1 MPTAPPAL
9 RKYWL
14 NNGPY
19 ADDAEANAIHH
30 LKRYNF
36 KFVKGEIFPPP
47 GFELSKEDASAV
59 EYLVLDWDFDYHP
72 KPK

>member
-1 MPTAPPAL
+1 MPSAPPAMG
-9 RKYWL
+9 KYWL

-19 ADDAEANAIHH
+19 ANDAQSNAIHH

-36 KFVKGEIFPPP
+36 RFENGDIFPPV

-59 EYLVLDWDFDYHP
+59 EYLVLEWDYSYHP
-72 KPK
+72 RPK